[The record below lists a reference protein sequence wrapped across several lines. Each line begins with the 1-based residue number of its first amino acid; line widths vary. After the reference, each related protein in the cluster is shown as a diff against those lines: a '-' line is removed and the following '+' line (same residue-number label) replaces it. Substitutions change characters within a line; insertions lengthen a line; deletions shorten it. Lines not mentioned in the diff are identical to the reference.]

1 MTQIHTQKMLLCE
14 DKGRDWSDAVTNQ
27 ETPPRS
33 GKSKKRLSPRALGES
48 TDLLVSSDLRLL
60 PFRTVREHVS
70 VDSSHQ
76 VGDKLIIA
84 TLGKQG
90 KVSVSSSL
98 KWVTLNSYCE
108 VMYLKA
114 TRTVPGALEAL
125 DKCGLDQMKYILSHY
140 LGHFSPG
147 HTWLAASV
155 YNNPR
160 LVKCLA
166 SEPKSQKEE
175 PQGVSPL
182 A

>member
-1 MTQIHTQKMLLCE
+1 MTQIHTQKMRLCE

-27 ETPPRS
+27 ETPPRC

-60 PFRTVREHVS
+60 PSRTVREHVS
-70 VDSSHQ
+70 ADSSHQ

-84 TLGKQG
+84 TLGNQG

-108 VMYLKA
+108 ARCL
-114 TRTVPGALEAL
+114 VPEAL